1 LHLSGWSCGMDMVNQ
16 FHRFSVP
23 RIEGKIFRKVR
34 CTAKTYNCLE
44 RVSRKS
50 MLQLH
55 RSEGCLRTKLCR
67 LDTSSMSRCWSWKHT
82 LFRFFCSFFW
92 QYNSSIKLQMLWS
105 KEFKWKIYFEACRWT
120 RFLVGTSGAL
130 RDLQVNSLTKI
141 RLSRATD
148 APRLFNVFLAFF
160 YSQNYIPMSTC
171 IV

>member
-1 LHLSGWSCGMDMVNQ
+1 MVIQ

-82 LFRFFCSFFW
+82 LFRFFFV
-92 QYNSSIKLQMLWS
+92 
-105 KEFKWKIYFEACRWT
+105 
-120 RFLVGTSGAL
+120 RFLAIQFLNKASDAL
-130 RDLQVNSLTKI
+130 VEG
-141 RLSRATD
+141 
-148 APRLFNVFLAFF
+148 V
-160 YSQNYIPMSTC
+160 
-171 IV
+171 